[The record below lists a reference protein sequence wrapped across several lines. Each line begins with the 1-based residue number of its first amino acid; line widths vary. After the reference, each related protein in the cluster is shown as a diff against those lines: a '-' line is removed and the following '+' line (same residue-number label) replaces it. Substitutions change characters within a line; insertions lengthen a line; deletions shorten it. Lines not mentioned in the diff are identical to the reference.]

1 MLKQEQH
8 FYEFGSFRIGTGER
22 LLRRGEELIPLTP
35 KAVDTLLALI
45 SHRGQLIGKDDLLKM
60 VWPDTF
66 VEEGGLARN
75 VSALRKALG
84 EGPDEVRYIETI
96 PKRGYRFVAP
106 VKEVS
111 GAMDPIPSPQPP
123 PVGWTSQWLAWA
135 AAAGLVIMIGLVAYY
150 WIPRPQ
156 PAGTGT
162 SLVVLPFKNLSNDPA
177 QEYFADGMTEELIN
191 RLDRISAL
199 RTISRTS
206 AMIYKGANKP
216 LGQIARELKV
226 DNVVEGSVEWSKNQ
240 VRISARLVNAKTEKA
255 LWSDSY
261 QSDLPDILNL
271 QSELAGA
278 IARQVQVKLTP
289 EEKLR
294 LTSHRKIDPEAYQA
308 YVNGRYQWN
317 KRSPAGVK
325 LSIGY
330 FERAIKRDSS
340 YAPAYAGLADAYGL
354 LGSIGVDVLP
364 PREAMPKA
372 EAAALKAVELDDSLA
387 EGHTSLAYA
396 KMSYDWDWAT
406 AEKEFK
412 RAIELNPGYATA
424 HQWYAHYM
432 LAMGLLD
439 EALIEMERAR
449 SVDPYSLVINVGVGW
464 CHYQARRYDRA
475 IDEYRKTLEIDPGFF
490 LAHCTM
496 GMAYEQK
503 GLYKEA
509 IEHYKTGLSLSAGA
523 LFASARLAH
532 AYAKSGDRQEAE
544 RMLNDLVRM
553 SNQRYVPA
561 VYVAS
566 IYEALGDDNHLMEW
580 VEKARQERSD
590 YLIYLR
596 TEPSLDR
603 MRLDPRFIKVLQ
615 QVGLER

>member
-1 MLKQEQH
+1 MSKPDQH
-8 FYEFGSFRIGTGER
+8 FYEFGPFRIDTVER
-22 LLRRGEELIPLTP
+22 LLRRGEELISLTP
-35 KAVDTLLALI
+35 KAIDTLLALI
-45 SHRGQLIGKDDLLKM
+45 SNRGQLIEKDDLLKM

-66 VEEGGLARN
+66 VEEGGLSRN

-96 PKRGYRFVAP
+96 PKRGYRFVAD
-106 VKEVS
+106 VSEVS
-111 GAMDPIPSPQPP
+111 GDRQAPIPPP
-123 PVGWTSQWLAWA
+123 PEPTPAGPPWLAWA
-135 AAAGLVIMIGLVAYY
+135 AAVVLVIVIGLVAYF
-150 WIPRPQ
+150 WLPKP
-156 PAGTGT
+156 PGTGI
-162 SLVVLPFKNLSNDPA
+162 SLVVLPFKNLSNDQA
-177 QEYFADGMTEELIN
+177 QEYFAEGMTEELIN

-206 AMIYKGANKP
+206 AWTYKDAKKP

-226 DNVVEGSVEWSKNQ
+226 DSVVEGSVEWSKNR

-261 QSDLPDILNL
+261 ESDLPDILSL

-278 IARQVQVKLTP
+278 IAREVQVKLTP
-289 EEKLR
+289 QEKLL
-294 LTSHRKIDPEAYQA
+294 LTSARKVDPEAYQA

-325 LSIGY
+325 LSIEY
-330 FERAIKRDSS
+330 FERAIKKDPS
-340 YAPAYAGLADAYGL
+340 YAPAYAGMADAYAL

-372 EAAALKAVELDDSLA
+372 EAAALKAVQLDESLA

-396 KMSYDWDWAT
+396 KLSYRWDWTT

-439 EALIEMERAR
+439 EALVEMERAR
-449 SVDPYSLVINVGVGW
+449 NVDPYSKVINVGVGW

-523 LFASARLAH
+523 LFPSARLTH
-532 AYAKSGDRQEAE
+532 AYAKSGNRQEAE
-544 RMLNDLVRM
+544 RMLDDLLRL
-553 SNQRYVPA
+553 SNQRYIPA
-561 VYVAS
+561 VYIAS
-566 IYEALGDDNHLMEW
+566 IYEALGDDNRLMEW
-580 VEKARQERSD
+580 VDKACQERSD